1 MLIPIVVERT
11 GRGERSYDIY
21 SRLLRDRIVFL
32 GTPINDE
39 VANLVIAQLL
49 FLQAEAPEKDINLY
63 INSPGGVASAALAIY
78 DTMQYL
84 EGDVSTMC
92 MGMAASAGALLLAA
106 GTPGKRFALPHS
118 RVMIHQPLGG
128 AQGQATDIEIQAK
141 EILHLKEKQIEILA
155 RHTNQDADR
164 LRQDMER
171 NFWMSGEEAK
181 AYGMIDAVLT
191 RRAERGLAGDGR
203 RPEHEEDVETVDV
216 ETVGEA
222 RE

>member
-1 MLIPIVVERT
+1 MPLIPIVVERT

-39 VANLVIAQLL
+39 IANLVIAQLL
-49 FLQAEAPEKDINLY
+49 FLQAEAPEKDINIY

-78 DTMQYL
+78 DTIQYL
-84 EGDVSTMC
+84 DCDVSTMC

-106 GTPGKRFALPHS
+106 GADGKRYALPHS

-128 AQGQATDIEIQAK
+128 AQGQATDIEIQAR

-155 RHTNQDADR
+155 RHTKQDVER
-164 LRQDMER
+164 LRMDMER
-171 NFWMSGEEAK
+171 NYWMGAEEARE
-181 AYGMIDAVLT
+181 YGMVDAVLT
-191 RRAERGLAGDGR
+191 RREERKDGNGGGNGEVTR
-203 RPEHEEDVETVDV
+203 EESD
-216 ETVGEA
+216 
-222 RE
+222 